1 MEELFKSD
9 NMYPKINEPLNNLVN
24 NSKFKIQC
32 PSEIKDTS
40 IVEIRERRKI
50 NKYIGKNVYFLE
62 FFDINLVFLS
72 VTSVSITIVSFI

>member
-32 PSEIKDTS
+32 PSEIKD
-40 IVEIRERRKI
+40 IEM
-50 NKYIGKNVYFLE
+50 
-62 FFDINLVFLS
+62 
-72 VTSVSITIVSFI
+72 